1 MAGTNTEKLAGF
13 VMTLLTIA
21 IVAAVCWF
29 VRDVLACVILAALV
43 ALLASPLSRMFGR
56 ISIRGHHMPSW
67 LTTVLSMISIIAV
80 VLGLLM
86 GIFPLIR
93 DISKDISVAN
103 VNNMALVV
111 KEPLAKL
118 NSWIIS
124 TLPKVGPDFKIES
137 VVLEQLQRIFDVSTF
152 STVVGSVTSFFVKLG
167 VGLFAVIFISFFFIK
182 DPSLVPNI
190 VTAFVPDNYEERVR
204 ESIGK
209 IGTLVSRYFVGL
221 TIEVLG
227 VALVNFLG
235 LLIIA
240 RLGFRYSLGIA
251 FMTGL
256 LNIIPY
262 IGPLFGGVIGVSLS
276 LIIKYVCVSSFGLS
290 IGFVPFMLVLIGIFV
305 VTQWI
310 DNYLF
315 QPLIYSNSVNVHPL
329 EIFIVFLIAGKIG
342 GMTGMLVA
350 IPAYTV
356 IRETA
361 AQFLG
366 DIKAVR
372 MLTEKNE

>member
-1 MAGTNTEKLAGF
+1 MAGSKSERLAAY
-13 VMTLLTIA
+13 VTTLITIT

-29 VRDVLACVILAALV
+29 LRDVLAFVVVAALV
-43 ALLASPLSRMFGR
+43 ALLAAPAFRMFR
-56 ISIRGHHMPSW
+56 KISVKGHHMPSW
-67 LTTVLSMISIIAV
+67 LSALLSLITVLAV
-80 VLGLLM
+80 VLALFF
-86 GIFPLIR
+86 GILPLVR
-93 DISKDISVAN
+93 DISRDISVAS
-103 VNNMALVV
+103 VSNMALVV
-111 KEPLAKL
+111 RAPLTDFNA
-118 NSWIIS
+118 WVVS
-124 TLPKVGPDFKIES
+124 TFPRVGSDFKIES
-137 VVLEQLQRIFDVSTF
+137 VVLEQLQNIFGF
-152 STVVGSVTSFFVKLG
+152 STLSSVVGSVTSFVAKLG

-182 DPSLVPNI
+182 EPGMVSNI
-190 VTAFVPDNYEERVR
+190 VVAFVPDEYEEKVR
-204 ESIGK
+204 ESLGK
-209 IGTLVSRYFVGL
+209 IGNLVSRYFVGL
-221 TIEVLG
+221 SVEVLG

-235 LLIIA
+235 MLLIA
-240 RLGFRYSLGIA
+240 RMGFKYSLGIA

-262 IGPLFGGVIGVSLS
+262 IGPLIGGVIGVSLC
-276 LIIKYVCVSSFGLS
+276 LIIKYVCVTSFGLS
-290 IGFVPFMLVLIGIFV
+290 IGLVPFMLVLIAIFV

-356 IRETA
+356 IREVA
-361 AQFLG
+361 GQFMS

-372 MLTEKNE
+372 LLTSKNK